1 MTDAETSPDVCYRHP
16 TRESWVLCQRCGRT
30 ICPECQILSPTGVL
44 CPECVRETGGSV
56 SWRSAGEARR
66 PAAKARPARAARS
79 RPERAALSGGFL
91 GALGQMLRPGNEVPV
106 LSWGTV
112 GVVLVFGVVGLV
124 TGGLPYVVLVAAPP
138 FALEAWRYFTAAF
151 VYPPNAVFLISI
163 LLSSVFFLLT
173 APVVERN
180 LGRGRFAVMLLVAG
194 GVGSAAMV
202 IAGGP
207 SYGLSGLLFG
217 MFGSYL
223 IYVWSYPAARVQILV
238 IIGINLLISLAFG
251 GFFLPLIIGGL
262 IGGAGMT
269 YLFQRYEGKP
279 GTPPRT
285 PYLIGGAVVAVFIL
299 FAILRSIAF

>member
-1 MTDAETSPDVCYRHP
+1 M
-16 TRESWVLCQRCGRT
+16 LCQRCGRT
-30 ICPECQILSPTGVL
+30 ICPECQILSPAGVL

-66 PAAKARPARAARS
+66 PAAKARPTRATRS
-79 RPERAALSGGFL
+79 RPERSASGGGFL
-91 GALGQMLRPGNEVPV
+91 GTVGQMLRPGSEAPA

-112 GVVLVFGVVGLV
+112 GVVLVLAIVGLIS
-124 TGGLPYVVLVAAPP
+124 GGLPYVLFAAAPQ
-138 FALEAWRYFTAAF
+138 FALEAWRYVTAAF
-151 VYPPNAVFLISI
+151 VYPPSAVFLISI

-194 GVGSAAMV
+194 GIGSAAMV
-202 IAGGP
+202 ISGSS

-223 IYVWSYPAARVQILV
+223 IFVWPHPAARVQILV

-269 YLFQRYEGKP
+269 YLFQRYDGKA
-279 GTPPRT
+279 GSASRT
-285 PYLIGGAVVAVFIL
+285 PYLIGLAVVAVFIL
-299 FAILRSIAF
+299 FAVLRSIAF

>member
-16 TRESWVLCQRCGRT
+16 QRESWVLCQRCGRT
-30 ICPECQILSPTGVL
+30 ICPECQILAPNGVL
-44 CPECVRETGGSV
+44 CPECVREVGGSV
-56 SWRSAGEARR
+56 SWRGAGAARR
-66 PAAKARPARAARS
+66 PAAKARPVRASRS
-79 RPERAALSGGFL
+79 RPERPSPGGGFL
-91 GALGQMLRPGNEVPV
+91 GTVGQMLRPGSEVPA

-112 GVVLVFGVVGLV
+112 GAVLLLAVVGLI
-124 TGGLPYVVLVAAPP
+124 TGGLPYAFLVAAPQ
-138 FALEAWRYFTAAF
+138 FALEVWRYFTAAF
-151 VYPPNAVFLISI
+151 VYPPNFVFLISI

-180 LGRGRFAVMLLVAG
+180 LGRGRFAAMLLVAG
-194 GVGSAAMV
+194 GIGSAAMV

-223 IYVWSYPAARVQILV
+223 IFVWSNPQARVQILI

-269 YLFQRYEGKP
+269 YLFQRYDTRP
-279 GTPPRT
+279 GSTSRT
-285 PYLIGGAVVAVFIL
+285 PYLIAGAVLGVFIL
-299 FAILRSIAF
+299 FAILRSVAF